1 MVHTVNE
8 TLRYVISLAEDVSK
22 GDVPAA
28 ILTVLIE
35 MGFHSHTD
43 GFVYLRS
50 AILIKSKNPGLRIAS
65 VYREILEINEDA
77 SSSGVVEQAILTSI
91 NSAWNERN
99 TEVWEY
105 FFSEHRTG
113 KRGKPTNKEF
123 ISQIA
128 CFMELWNSHCKEGC
142 CNETGSK

>member
-35 MGFHSHTD
+35 LGFHSHTD
-43 GFVYLRS
+43 GFTYLRS
-50 AILIKSKNPGLRIAS
+50 AILIKAQNPGLRLTA
-65 VYREILEINEDA
+65 VYQEILEISGDA
-77 SSSGVVEQAILTSI
+77 SSYGVVEQAILTAI
-91 NSAWNERN
+91 TSAWNERN
-99 TEVWEY
+99 AEVWEY
-105 FFSEHRTG
+105 FFSERRMG
-113 KRGKPTNKEF
+113 KRRKPSNKEF

-128 CFMELWNSHCKEGC
+128 CFMELWSSHCKEGC
-142 CNETGSK
+142 CETGS